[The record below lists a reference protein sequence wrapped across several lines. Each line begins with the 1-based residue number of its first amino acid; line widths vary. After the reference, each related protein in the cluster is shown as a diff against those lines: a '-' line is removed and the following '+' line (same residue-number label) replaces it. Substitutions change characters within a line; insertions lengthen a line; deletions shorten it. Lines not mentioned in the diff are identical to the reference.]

1 MGKVKESMHTAP
13 CMFCGQMVQFM
24 AKDLLGEE
32 EAQELAAMHC
42 SCAEA
47 LEYKK
52 EKNRKENALKN
63 VSKLFG
69 EDAGEGKRAN
79 DEIVEILMAAVK
91 EIYTGGLAK
100 VTLNLRGGVKASI
113 SQNAKGEINVE
124 RIETRKQKLTE

>member
-24 AKDLLGEE
+24 ADDLLPET

-69 EDAGEGKRAN
+69 EDAEAGKRVSN
-79 DEIVEILMAAVK
+79 SIVEILEAAVE

-100 VTLNLRGGVKASI
+100 VTLNLRGGFYAST
-113 SQNAKGEINVE
+113 KEIGRAHV
-124 RIETRKQKLTE
+124 

>member
-24 AKDLLGEE
+24 ADDLLPET

-52 EKNRKENALKN
+52 EKNRKENAYYGYCYGDLSSCYFCIRQIMGIFIYNKQCYVQGN
-63 VSKLFG
+63 RSQKG
-69 EDAGEGKRAN
+69 EDEPP
-79 DEIVEILMAAVK
+79 M
-91 EIYTGGLAK
+91 
-100 VTLNLRGGVKASI
+100 LRI
-113 SQNAKGEINVE
+113 
-124 RIETRKQKLTE
+124 